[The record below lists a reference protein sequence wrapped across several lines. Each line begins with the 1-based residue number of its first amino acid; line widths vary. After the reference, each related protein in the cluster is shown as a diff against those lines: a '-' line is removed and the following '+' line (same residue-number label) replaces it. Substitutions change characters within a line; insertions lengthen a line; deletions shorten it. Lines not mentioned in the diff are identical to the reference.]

1 MAKNPEILGVR
12 VDPTSYA
19 EATAQVEAWA
29 QKSESRYVCVANV
42 HMIMET
48 YDAPDFR
55 NIVNDADLV
64 TPDGMPLVWILRR
77 QGYPNQTRV
86 YGPDLTLEIVAAVA
100 TDKIPIGFYGGTS
113 DALGAMIHIF
123 KSKYPTL
130 NVVYAYSPPFR
141 PLTIDEDADVVNH
154 IKQSGARI
162 LFVGLGC
169 PRQERWMAAHKGQIL
184 SVMLGVGAAFDFHA
198 GSKRQAPKWMQAVG
212 LEWLFRFTQ
221 EPQRLW
227 RRYLIYNSRFII
239 LILKQLLRRENDK
252 GQR

>member
-1 MAKNPEILGVR
+1 MTENILGIR
-12 VDPTSYA
+12 VDPTSYM
-19 EATAQVEAWA
+19 ATTHQIAIWA
-29 QKSESRYVCVANV
+29 KAGESRYVCVANV
-42 HMIMET
+42 HMIMEAF
-48 YDAPDFR
+48 DDPHFKD
-55 NIVNDADLV
+55 IVNAADLV
-64 TPDGMPLVWILRR
+64 TPDGMPLVWILRH
-77 QGYPNQTRV
+77 QGFTNQTRV
-86 YGPDLTLEIVAAVA
+86 YGPDLTLEIIAAVA

-113 DALGAMIHIF
+113 DALDAMIRIF
-123 KSKYPTL
+123 KSKYPAL

-141 PLTIDEDADVVNH
+141 PLTIDEDADVVNR
-154 IKQSGARI
+154 IKQSGTRI

-169 PRQERWMAAHKGQIL
+169 PRQERWMAAHKGQIS

-198 GSKRQAPKWMQAVG
+198 GSKRQAPKWMQVVG